1 LLQKISLFKYFVQY
15 LQCTTDVQFK
25 YISEQNLVRLVNRA
39 RRANSGVQIM
49 RRLDMATKKNVVN
62 IKEDIPAQ
70 IETLR
75 ADIALL
81 AETVRD
87 TTKAKASDKVS
98 IVKDVAAEK
107 VDEAKL
113 KYGELSSKAETSIKE
128 NPLTSVAIAVG
139 AGMVLGA
146 LTRR

>member
-1 LLQKISLFKYFVQY
+1 
-15 LQCTTDVQFK
+15 
-25 YISEQNLVRLVNRA
+25 
-39 RRANSGVQIM
+39 
-49 RRLDMATKKNVVN
+49 MATKKNVVN

>member
-1 LLQKISLFKYFVQY
+1 
-15 LQCTTDVQFK
+15 
-25 YISEQNLVRLVNRA
+25 
-39 RRANSGVQIM
+39 
-49 RRLDMATKKNVVN
+49 MATKKNVVK

-87 TTKAKASDKVS
+87 TTKAKATDKVS
-98 IVKDVAAEK
+98 LVKDVTAEK

-113 KYGELSSKAETSIKE
+113 KYSELSSRAENSIKE

-139 AGMVLGA
+139 AGLVLGA

>member
-1 LLQKISLFKYFVQY
+1 
-15 LQCTTDVQFK
+15 
-25 YISEQNLVRLVNRA
+25 
-39 RRANSGVQIM
+39 
-49 RRLDMATKKNVVN
+49 MATKKNVVN

-98 IVKDVAAEK
+98 VVKDVAAEK

-113 KYGELSSKAETSIKE
+113 KYSELSSNAETSIKE

>member
-1 LLQKISLFKYFVQY
+1 
-15 LQCTTDVQFK
+15 
-25 YISEQNLVRLVNRA
+25 
-39 RRANSGVQIM
+39 
-49 RRLDMATKKNVVN
+49 MATKKNVVN

-98 IVKDVAAEK
+98 VVKDVAAEK

-113 KYGELSSKAETSIKE
+113 KYSELSSKAETSIKE

>member
-25 YISEQNLVRLVNRA
+25 YISEQNLVRLVDRA

>member
-1 LLQKISLFKYFVQY
+1 
-15 LQCTTDVQFK
+15 
-25 YISEQNLVRLVNRA
+25 
-39 RRANSGVQIM
+39 
-49 RRLDMATKKNVVN
+49 MATKKNVVN

-87 TTKAKASDKVS
+87 TTKSKASDKVS
-98 IVKDVAAEK
+98 LVKDAAVEK

-113 KYGELSSKAETSIKE
+113 KYSELSSKAENSIRE
-128 NPLTSVAIAVG
+128 NPLTSMAIALG
-139 AGMVLGA
+139 AGLVLGV
-146 LTRR
+146 LSRR